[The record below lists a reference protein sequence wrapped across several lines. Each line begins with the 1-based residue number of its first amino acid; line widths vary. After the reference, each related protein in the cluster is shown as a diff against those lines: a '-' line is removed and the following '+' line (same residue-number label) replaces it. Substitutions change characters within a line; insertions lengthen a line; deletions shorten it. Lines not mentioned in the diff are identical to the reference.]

1 MKSKQYRYLPF
12 TDDQIIELQREFN
25 ESLLW
30 EEAFS
35 FYNDDRDN
43 KLTCSNYNA
52 VMEYILKLRFQK
64 KVETMTNKDRN
75 SIKKKILK
83 CLTED
88 FKNNQAIF
96 DKQEGWQVFN
106 GTDLY
111 MVMKAVVKGIEMAK
125 YDTGESLIIKQPKHN
140 I

>member
-12 TDDQIIELQREFN
+12 TDDQLIELQIEFN
-25 ESLLW
+25 ESPLW
-30 EEAFS
+30 QDAFW
-35 FYNDDRDN
+35 FYNEDSEN
-43 KLTCSNYNA
+43 KFTVSNYNK
-52 VMEYILKLRFQK
+52 VMAYLLKLRFCQ

-75 SIKKKILK
+75 LIKKKILK

-96 DKQEGWQVFN
+96 DKQEGWQIFN
-106 GTDLY
+106 GTDLH
-111 MVMKAVVKGIEMAK
+111 MVMEAVVKGIEMAK
-125 YDTGESLIIKQPKHN
+125 YDDNEKIVIKKSKHN

>member
-1 MKSKQYRYLPF
+1 MESKKYRYLPF
-12 TDDQIIELQREFN
+12 TDDQLIELQSDFN

-35 FYNDDRDN
+35 FYNDDPDN
-43 KLTCSNYNA
+43 KITHFNYNA
-52 VMEYILKLRFQK
+52 VMTYLIKLRFEK
-64 KVETMTNKDRN
+64 KVETITNKDRN
-75 SIKKKILK
+75 LIKKKILK

-96 DKQEGWQVFN
+96 DKQEGWQIFN

-111 MVMKAVVKGIEMAK
+111 MVMEAVVKGIEMAK
-125 YDTGESLIIKQPKHN
+125 YDDNEKIVIKKSKHN